1 MNKPSKDPLDQLFET
16 LAEAR
21 FETPP
26 ASFIQDVEARLDAQ
40 QKKRR
45 KPLAVWWVWSAFGA
59 VLFLGILYGS
69 KLKSAESSNTAK
81 ATASSMQ
88 AHLSKNSNS
97 SAISKSVSA
106 SKSTASIQTKQTF
119 LNAKLFQ
126 PISLTPT
133 AIAAISESYAISSAD
148 PHFSAPLQRENQQNS
163 NPITADTNER
173 VALIL
178 SQDVPIQPVA
188 PVITQSMASPSSKV
202 GKHAIGLQFGV
213 SAIFSSY
220 AVPSENPAI
229 PGYSAKQFR
238 EAREMGERQTS
249 SWDFNLRYQ
258 LGIGAWQLQ
267 TGIHYLEW
275 GEQLQYDVISVEGT
289 NRYKYIQVPLL
300 LGRPFHFG
308 KIGLTPFLGAAYAHG
323 LTTNG
328 TYIQPLNNGV
338 SLVSAKANNWN
349 ALAQLELSYQ
359 ILPQLIFTSTPFYRQ
374 TLGLLVDNGLIMNR
388 YHSFGLL
395 SGFIYRF

>member
-26 ASFIQDVEARLDAQ
+26 ASFLQDVEARLDAQ

-45 KPLAVWWVWSAFGA
+45 KPLAIWWVWSAFGA
-59 VLFLGILYGS
+59 VVVIGS
-69 KLKSAESSNTAK
+69 IFFWQGASVEPVSSGKQQVAPIKKRVLVANNTTKLPSTPNKFEISAPLLSLPQTNASQHSSGLSTQEPFISNTY
-81 ATASSMQ
+81 S
-88 AHLSKNSNS
+88 
-97 SAISKSVSA
+97 ISA
-106 SKSTASIQTKQTF
+106 S
-119 LNAKLFQ
+119 
-126 PISLTPT
+126 
-133 AIAAISESYAISSAD
+133 D
-148 PHFSAPLQRENQQNS
+148 VHFSAPNVQLSSQEIPKIANQEVKETKTVSIDS
-163 NPITADTNER
+163 NGLAKMNLEPTSI
-173 VALIL
+173 IP
-178 SQDVPIQPVA
+178 SHKQ
-188 PVITQSMASPSSKV
+188 QSV
-202 GKHAIGLQFGV
+202 THAIGLQFGI
-213 SAIFSSY
+213 SGIFSSY
-220 AVPSENPAI
+220 AVPEVNPLI

-238 EAREMGERQTS
+238 EARAMGERQTS

-289 NRYKYIQVPLL
+289 NRYKYVQVPVM
-300 LGRPFHFG
+300 LGHQFNFG
-308 KIGLTPFLGAAYAHG
+308 KIGLTPYLGAAYAHA
-323 LTTNG
+323 LSTNG

-338 SLVSAKANNWN
+338 SLVSAKTNNWN

-359 ILPQLIFTSTPFYRQ
+359 IQPELVFTFTPCVRQ
-374 TLGLLVDNGLIMNR
+374 TIGLLIDNGLIMNR
-388 YHSFGLL
+388 YTSIGVL

>member
-26 ASFIQDVEARLDAQ
+26 ASFLQDVEARLDAQ

-45 KPLAVWWVWSAFGA
+45 KPLAIWWVWSAFGA
-59 VLFLGILYGS
+59 VVVIGSMFFWQGAPVESVSSGNKLVSPRKQRDLLANNSS
-69 KLKSAESSNTAK
+69 KLPSTPNKF
-81 ATASSMQ
+81 
-88 AHLSKNSNS
+88 
-97 SAISKSVSA
+97 AISAPLLTLPKSNAFQHSSDLSIEEPLISHTYSISA
-106 SKSTASIQTKQTF
+106 S
-119 LNAKLFQ
+119 
-126 PISLTPT
+126 
-133 AIAAISESYAISSAD
+133 EV
-148 PHFSAPLQRENQQNS
+148 HFSAPTAQLSSQEIPKIENQEVKETKTVSIDS
-163 NPITADTNER
+163 NGLAKMNLESTSIIP
-173 VALIL
+173 
-178 SQDVPIQPVA
+178 SHKQ
-188 PVITQSMASPSSKV
+188 QSV
-202 GKHAIGLQFGV
+202 THAIGLQFGV
-213 SAIFSSY
+213 SGIFSSY
-220 AVPSENPAI
+220 EVPEVNPAI

-238 EAREMGERQTS
+238 EARQMGERQTS

-289 NRYKYIQVPLL
+289 NRYKYVQVPVM
-300 LGRPFHFG
+300 LGHQFNFG
-308 KIGLTPFLGAAYAHG
+308 KIALTPYLGAAYAHA
-323 LTTNG
+323 LSTNG

-338 SLVSAKANNWN
+338 SLVSAKTNNWN

-359 ILPQLIFTSTPFYRQ
+359 IQPELVFTFTPCVRQ
-374 TLGLLVDNGLIMNR
+374 TIGLLIDNGLIMNR
-388 YHSFGLL
+388 YASVGLL